1 MKLSLGMSL
10 GIPSGGA
17 IILGNEDGIP
27 LEVGLGEEL
36 DAVSWMM
43 LEPMTKL
50 VALSLPVG
58 LAE

>member
-1 MKLSLGMSL
+1 MSL